1 MEARKI
7 SINDYIKGIAFL
19 DIDEQLTLLEVISAR
34 IKKSITKRRNKNSI
48 MELEG
53 LGADIW
59 KGVEAQE
66 YVNKERASWDYRY
79 D

>member
-1 MEARKI
+1 MEAHKI

-19 DIDEQLTLLEVISAR
+19 DVDELLTFLEVISAK

-66 YVNKERASWDYRY
+66 YVNKERASWD
-79 D
+79 